1 MTEPKTEP
9 GQTPAEGE
17 DEGLYG
23 LTLYLVRRVRE
34 ALQEDDVSAIEGLI
48 EPLHPADTADLIEA
62 LSVEERRLI
71 VDIMRGR
78 LEAEVFAYLDDH
90 VREEVIERL
99 DPAEV
104 ADAIGTLDLNDQV
117 EVIED
122 LDEADR
128 RQILEAVPAPE
139 RAALEAALAYPEDSA
154 GRLMQTRFVGVP
166 ADWTIGDAIDFARTA
181 IDLPDDF
188 YELFV
193 VDAEGRPIG
202 ALPLSRVLRS
212 KRPEGLAKLMDPEPR
227 TVPVTTDQEEVALM
241 FRQYGMVSAP
251 VVDDAGRIVG
261 VITVDD
267 VVDVIDEEH
276 EDDLMRLGGLS
287 ADDLYSSVIDTTRAR
302 FSWLLLN
309 LGTAIVASGF
319 IALFAD
325 SIDQLVALAVL
336 MPIVASMGGNAGV
349 QTLTVAVRA
358 LAVKELNP
366 ANASRIVRKE
376 AIVGVINGILFAVL
390 AGVAS
395 WLWSGSAGIG
405 LVMGVA
411 MIITLIIAALAGIAI
426 PLGLERFRVD
436 PAIASGVFLTAI
448 TDVIGFCAFLGLAAL
463 FLL

>member
-9 GQTPAEGE
+9 GQPPTEGE

-23 LTLYLVRRVRE
+23 LTLYLVQRVRV
-34 ALQEDDVSAIEGLI
+34 ALQEDDVPAIEGLI
-48 EPLHPADTADLIEA
+48 EPLHPADAADLIEA

-90 VREEVIERL
+90 VREEVIEQL
-99 DPAEV
+99 EPAEV

-128 RQILEAVPAPE
+128 REILEAVPAPE

-154 GRLMQTRFVGVP
+154 GRLMQSRFVGVP

-193 VDAEGRPIG
+193 VDAEDRPIG
-202 ALPLSRVLRS
+202 VLPLSRVLRS

-227 TVPVTTDQEEVALM
+227 TVPVATDQEEVALM

-325 SIDQLVALAVL
+325 AIDQLVALAVL

-358 LAVKELNP
+358 LAVKELSP
-366 ANASRIVRKE
+366 ANASRIVGKE

-390 AGVAS
+390 AGLAS

-411 MIITLIIAALAGIAI
+411 MIITLIVAALAGIAI

-436 PAIASGVFLTAI
+436 PAVASGVFLTAI

>member
-1 MTEPKTEP
+1 MT
-9 GQTPAEGE
+9 
-17 DEGLYG
+17 
-23 LTLYLVRRVRE
+23 
-34 ALQEDDVSAIEGLI
+34 SI
-48 EPLHPADTADLIEA
+48 
-62 LSVEERRLI
+62 
-71 VDIMRGR
+71 
-78 LEAEVFAYLDDH
+78 
-90 VREEVIERL
+90 
-99 DPAEV
+99 
-104 ADAIGTLDLNDQV
+104 
-117 EVIED
+117 
-122 LDEADR
+122 
-128 RQILEAVPAPE
+128 
-139 RAALEAALAYPEDSA
+139 
-154 GRLMQTRFVGVP
+154 
-166 ADWTIGDAIDFARTA
+166 
-181 IDLPDDF
+181 
-188 YELFV
+188 
-193 VDAEGRPIG
+193 
-202 ALPLSRVLRS
+202 
-212 KRPEGLAKLMDPEPR
+212 
-227 TVPVTTDQEEVALM
+227 
-241 FRQYGMVSAP
+241 
-251 VVDDAGRIVG
+251 IVG

-325 SIDQLVALAVL
+325 AIDRLVALAVL

-358 LAVKELNP
+358 LAVKELSP

-390 AGVAS
+390 AGLAS

-411 MIITLIIAALAGIAI
+411 MIITLIIAAIAGIAI

-436 PAIASGVFLTAI
+436 PAVASGVFLTAI